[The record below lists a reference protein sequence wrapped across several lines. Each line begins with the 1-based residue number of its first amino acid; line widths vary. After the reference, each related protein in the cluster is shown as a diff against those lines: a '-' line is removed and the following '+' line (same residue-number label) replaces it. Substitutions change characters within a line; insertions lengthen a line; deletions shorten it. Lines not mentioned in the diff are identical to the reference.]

1 MDTNKLIPLLS
12 EMAIFVSVVE
22 SGSFSKTA
30 QKLGVSP
37 SSVSRSITRLE
48 SALQERL
55 LERTTRKMRLS
66 TTGQEVYNLC
76 SDMMNSAKMA
86 ISAAQADKTN
96 VSGALRVAA
105 PKALSRQVLMPMI
118 LDFID
123 HYPNISLQ
131 LKAADHYIDPI
142 GDEVD
147 ILIHITD
154 NPTAGLIAK
163 QLSQCRLIMC
173 ASPSYIEKH
182 GMPTHPE
189 DISEHNCL
197 CLGENPKDRI
207 WDFTNNN
214 KKLSINVSGSFAVNH
229 SEIRR
234 EAVLRGVGI
243 SVFPEFVI
251 QPYIDSGEV
260 VEVLQDW
267 HVGGNYQGKI
277 IAQYAQSKYIP
288 SQIKTFIEYLQSRFN
303 ELQQIKKGSETT

>member
-48 SALQERL
+48 NALQERL

-66 TTGQEVYNLC
+66 TTGQEVYSLC
-76 SDMMNSAKMA
+76 NDMMNSAKMA

-189 DISEHNCL
+189 GISEHNCL

-251 QPYIDSGEV
+251 QPYIDSGDA
-260 VEVLQDW
+260 VEVLKDW

-288 SQIKTFIEYLQSRFN
+288 SQIKTFIEYLQNRFN
-303 ELQQIKKGSETT
+303 EQQQIKKGS

>member
-1 MDTNKLIPLLS
+1 
-12 EMAIFVSVVE
+12 
-22 SGSFSKTA
+22 
-30 QKLGVSP
+30 
-37 SSVSRSITRLE
+37 
-48 SALQERL
+48 
-55 LERTTRKMRLS
+55 MRLS
-66 TTGQEVYNLC
+66 TTGQEVYSLC
-76 SDMMNSAKMA
+76 NDMMNSAKMA

-189 DISEHNCL
+189 GISEHNCL

-251 QPYIDSGEV
+251 QPYIDSGDV
-260 VEVLQDW
+260 VEVLKDW
-267 HVGGNYQGKI
+267 HVGGNYQAKLLPNMLNLNTYP
-277 IAQYAQSKYIP
+277 ARLRLLSSTCKVASMNSSK
-288 SQIKTFIEYLQSRFN
+288 
-303 ELQQIKKGSETT
+303 

>member
-1 MDTNKLIPLLS
+1 VDTNKLIPLLS

-48 SALQERL
+48 NALQERL

-66 TTGQEVYNLC
+66 TTGQEVYSLC
-76 SDMMNSAKMA
+76 NDMMNSAKMA

-189 DISEHNCL
+189 GISEHNCL

-251 QPYIDSGEV
+251 QPYIDSGDV
-260 VEVLQDW
+260 VEVLKDW

-303 ELQQIKKGSETT
+303 EQQQIKKGS

>member
-66 TTGQEVYNLC
+66 TTGQEVYSLC
-76 SDMMNSAKMA
+76 NDMMNSAKMA
-86 ISAAQADKTN
+86 ISAAQVDKTN
-96 VSGALRVAA
+96 VSGSLRVAA

-118 LDFID
+118 LDFIGR
-123 HYPNISLQ
+123 YPNISLQ

-147 ILIHITD
+147 VIIHITD
-154 NPTAGLIAK
+154 TPTEGLIAK
-163 QLSQCRLIMC
+163 QLGQCRLVMC
-173 ASPSYIEKH
+173 ASPSYFEEH
-182 GMPTHPE
+182 NVPTHPE

-207 WDFTNNN
+207 WDFINNN
-214 KKLSINVSGSFAVNH
+214 QKLSINVSGSFAVNH

-267 HVGGNYQGKI
+267 QIGGNYQGKI

-303 ELQQIKKGSETT
+303 EQQQIKKGS